1 MADKYF
7 ATLDAQGNLD
17 LCLIEGVHKIP
28 DRAVPV
34 DHKTWFNL
42 TQERSSLWTW
52 DGNTFVKSPAPVAV
66 PDPELVAAA
75 ERQWRSAEL
84 YATDGVVARHRD
96 QVEAGATT
104 TLLGDQYK
112 ELQAYR
118 QALRDWPQSADFP
131 DVQHRPAAPPWIAE
145 QTQ

>member
-28 DRAVPV
+28 DGAVPV

-104 TLLGDQYK
+104 ALLGDQYK

-131 DVQHRPAAPPWIAE
+131 DVQRRPSAPPWIAE

>member
-7 ATLDAQGNLD
+7 ATLDAQGSLE

-28 DRAVPV
+28 DGAVPV

-66 PDPELVAAA
+66 PDPEFVAAA
-75 ERQWRSAEL
+75 ERGWRSAEL

-131 DVQHRPAAPPWIAE
+131 DVQRRPSAPPWIAE

>member
-7 ATLDAQGNLD
+7 ATVDPQGNLE

-28 DRAVPV
+28 EGAVPV

-66 PDPELVAAA
+66 PDPEFVAAA
-75 ERQWRSAEL
+75 ERGWRSAEL

-104 TLLGDQYK
+104 TLRGDQYK

-118 QALRDWPQSADFP
+118 QALRDWPQSSDFP

-145 QTQ
+145 QVQ